1 MSAFRIK
8 LYGLTDKDKIS
19 LKSMLKL
26 ANDLLTHEWQVVDQG
41 KAELYIY
48 SFDSEEGLTA
58 WQHREEGLTAL
69 LTVKGNITEPVDI
82 ILKKPLRTTN
92 FSEALNIVEDK
103 IAAHAHKK
111 S

>member
-41 KAELYIY
+41 NAELYIY

-58 WQHREEGLTAL
+58 WQQREEGLTAL

-82 ILKKPLRTTN
+82 ILK
-92 FSEALNIVEDK
+92 
-103 IAAHAHKK
+103 
-111 S
+111 